1 MVGRRIRSGSLI
13 GMLAL
18 SSSWIWYS
26 TRASGIVAL
35 VLLTVTT
42 VVGILT
48 TTRSGSAWLPRFA
61 VGELHRRASLLAM
74 VFVALHVVT
83 AVVDTYVPIGLA
95 AAFVPFIS
103 GYEPFWVG
111 LGAVAF
117 DLLLAVMI
125 TSALRGRISA
135 GSWRAVHW
143 LAYASWPIAVAHC
156 IGVGTDLVSIWMDV
170 LVGVCI
176 ASVLA
181 AVAWRI
187 HRQPHQ
193 GGALTAVPRVAAPHS
208 SIPQGSRP

>member
-1 MVGRRIRSGSLI
+1 
-13 GMLAL
+13 MLAL

-26 TRASGIVAL
+26 TRASGTVAL
-35 VLLTVTT
+35 VLLSVTT

-48 TTRSGSAWLPRFA
+48 TTRSGSTWMPRFA
-61 VGELHRRASLLAM
+61 VGELHKRVSLLAM

-83 AVVDTYVPIGLA
+83 AVIDTYVPIGLA

-103 GYEPFWVG
+103 GYQPLWVG

-143 LAYASWPIAVAHC
+143 LAYACWPIAVAHG

-170 LVGVCI
+170 LVGLCI
-176 ASVLA
+176 ASVLGA
-181 AVAWRI
+181 GAWRI
-187 HRQPHQ
+187 HRQPHRS
-193 GGALTAVPRVAAPHS
+193 GALTAVPSITAPRP
-208 SIPQGSRP
+208 SIMQGSRP